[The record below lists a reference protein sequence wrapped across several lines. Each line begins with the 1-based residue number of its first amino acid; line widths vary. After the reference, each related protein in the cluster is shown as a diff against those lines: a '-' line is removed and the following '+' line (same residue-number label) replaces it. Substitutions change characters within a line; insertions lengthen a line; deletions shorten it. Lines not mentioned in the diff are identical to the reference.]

1 MNSELYE
8 ERDLEIH
15 PVANSDEMKAAC
27 ADKFSFFIRELVV
40 CLHTS
45 RL

>member
-8 ERDLEIH
+8 EQDLEIH
-15 PVANSDEMKAAC
+15 PLANSEEMKAAC
-27 ADKFSFFIRELVV
+27 ADKFSFFTGELVV
-40 CLHTS
+40 CLH

>member
-8 ERDLEIH
+8 EQRLEIH
-15 PVANSDEMKAAC
+15 PMAYSEEMKAAC
-27 ADKFSFFIRELVV
+27 ADQFSCFTRELVV
-40 CLHTS
+40 CLN